1 MPNEFC
7 HWEKASLVF
16 LAYTFACALL
26 LPGLTRRA
34 RILSGCG
41 CLAGLAIVVWSASR
55 PITDN
60 AGRFLF
66 LPALVLVLGYWTTG
80 LLFRAPMPGVES
92 LLRRFD
98 SMIRVRDT
106 AASIPRAVAELLEFA
121 YAAVYLLVPLALL
134 IHVITTP
141 AELIDRDRFWTV
153 ILVTDFICF
162 GLLPWIQTRPP
173 RALEDADPWR
183 SSFRRFNL
191 RMLGSTSIR
200 VNTCPSGHAAE
211 AVAAAL
217 LVTNAPLPVVLMM
230 VLAALAVS
238 AGAVY
243 GRYHYAIDALSGWV
257 VALAVWAAA
266 SA

>member
-16 LAYTFACALL
+16 LGYTFACALL

-34 RILSGCG
+34 RIASAGGCI
-41 CLAGLAIVVWSASR
+41 AGLAIVFWSASL
-55 PITDN
+55 PTTDVV
-60 AGRFLF
+60 GRFLL
-66 LPALVLVLGYWTTG
+66 LPAIVLLLGYWTTG
-80 LLFRAPMPGVES
+80 LLFRGPMPGLES

-98 SMIRVRDT
+98 SMIRVGDT
-106 AASIPRAVAELLEFA
+106 AASIPRALAELLEFA

-134 IHVITTP
+134 IHVMTTP
-141 AELIDRDRFWTV
+141 AELVDRDRFWTV

-173 RALEDADPWR
+173 RALGDAAPWR

-191 RMLGSTSIR
+191 RLLGSTSIR

-217 LVTNAPLPVVLMM
+217 LVTNAPLPVVVMM
-230 VLAALAVS
+230 MLAALAVS

-257 VALAVWAAA
+257 VAVVVWAAA